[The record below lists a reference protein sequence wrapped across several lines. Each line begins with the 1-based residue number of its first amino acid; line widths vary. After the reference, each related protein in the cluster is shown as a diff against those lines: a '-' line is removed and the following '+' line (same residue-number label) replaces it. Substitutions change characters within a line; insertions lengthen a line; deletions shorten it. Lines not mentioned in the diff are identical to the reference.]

1 MGLLHKPAVGI
12 YHFLNRNKKIIK
24 EQVRSDLEH
33 LDPGG
38 DREEMCERFYVGKLE
53 KTMVVCLAG
62 FVLAGILTVR
72 AGNQGESGEYV
83 LERGGVTDERKEII
97 LEGAY
102 DGKKEEF
109 TVGVMPMQLGDAEI
123 QEKYEEFL
131 RMLPMLICGEN
142 TSCLDVRSDM
152 VLLENY
158 EGYPFLVDWKSQNT
172 EVVTSSGKITRTKQ
186 DEEVVLSAEISY
198 GEREWNTQI
207 AVLVKAQELS
217 PGEQLH
223 NEILSSLQ
231 EAELNSR
238 EKQYVILPEQVGDY
252 PVKWRLSGSGPKL
265 WWWLAV
271 GAVGAAV
278 YIMAD
283 HDLHSNMEKQR
294 EQMRH
299 AYPEIVHK
307 LALYLGAGMTL
318 QGAFG
323 MIGKEYEQKKEE
335 TKYIRKEKK
344 QKQES
349 GEENAIYEQILYTC
363 RELKSGVSEMQAY
376 ERFGRRTGLQ
386 EYIRLSTLMTQNLRK
401 GNASLLS
408 RLREE
413 AQRALT
419 EQVQRGRMLGEQ
431 ASTKLLVPMVMML
444 GVVMVMVIIPAF
456 GSIGM

>member
-1 MGLLHKPAVGI
+1 MGLLHRPAVGI
-12 YHFLNRNKKIIK
+12 YHFLNRKKKIIK
-24 EQVRSDLEH
+24 EQVRNDLEH

-53 KTMVVCLAG
+53 KTMMVCLSG
-62 FVLAGILTVR
+62 FVLAGILTLK
-72 AGNQGESGEYV
+72 AGSPGKAEEYV
-83 LERGGVTDERKEII
+83 LERGGVTDERKEVT
-97 LEGAY
+97 LKGVY

-109 TVGVMPMQLGDAEI
+109 TVDIMPLQLGEDEI
-123 QEKYEEFL
+123 QKEYEEFL
-131 RMLPMLICGEN
+131 RMLPMLICGVN
-142 TSCLDVRSDM
+142 TSCQDVRSDIE
-152 VLLENY
+152 LLENY
-158 EGYPFLVDWKSQNT
+158 EGYPFLVEWRSENT
-172 EVVTSSGKITRTKQ
+172 EVVTSSGKITRTDE

-198 GEREWNTQI
+198 GDREWKAQI
-207 AVLVKAQELS
+207 TVLVKARELS
-217 PGEQLH
+217 PGEQAH

-231 EAELNSR
+231 EAERNSR
-238 EKQYVILPEQVGDY
+238 EEPYVTLPAQVGAY
-252 PVKWRLSGSGPKL
+252 AVRWQVSGDGPKL
-265 WWWLAV
+265 WWWIAV
-271 GAVGAAV
+271 CAVGAAV

-283 HDLHSNMEKQR
+283 HDLHSDMEKQR

-323 MIGKEYEQKKEE
+323 MIGREYEK
-335 TKYIRKEKK
+335 TKA
-344 QKQES
+344 
-349 GEENAIYEQILYTC
+349 ENAIYAQILYTC
-363 RELKSGVSEMQAY
+363 RELKSGVSETQAY